1 MNQKVTVIDLF
12 DENKMIANLENLQA
26 IMLGNLKSE
35 LAGINIKIE
44 KQNIQEVSD
53 VKVLVVHIEHKLNF
67 NLHIDKIC

>member
-26 IMLGNLKSE
+26 IMLGNLKSD
-35 LAGINIKIE
+35 LAGMNIKIE

>member
-26 IMLGNLKSE
+26 IMLGNLKSD

-44 KQNIQEVSD
+44 KENIQEVSD

>member
-26 IMLGNLKSE
+26 ITLGNLKSD

>member
-26 IMLGNLKSE
+26 IMLGNLKSD

-53 VKVLVVHIEHKLNF
+53 LKVLVVHIEHKLNF

>member
-1 MNQKVTVIDLF
+1 MNQTVTVIDLF

-26 IMLGNLKSE
+26 IMLGNLKSD

>member
-26 IMLGNLKSE
+26 IMLGNLKSD
-35 LAGINIKIE
+35 LAGINRKIE

-53 VKVLVVHIEHKLNF
+53 VKVLEVHIEHKLNF

>member
-1 MNQKVTVIDLF
+1 
-12 DENKMIANLENLQA
+12 MIANLENLQA
-26 IMLGNLKSE
+26 IMLGNLKSD

>member
-26 IMLGNLKSE
+26 IMLGNLKSD

>member
-26 IMLGNLKSE
+26 IMLGNLKSD

-44 KQNIQEVSD
+44 KQNIQGVSD

>member
-1 MNQKVTVIDLF
+1 
-12 DENKMIANLENLQA
+12 
-26 IMLGNLKSE
+26 MLGNLKSD
-35 LAGINIKIE
+35 LSGINIKIE

>member
-26 IMLGNLKSE
+26 IMLGNLKSD

-44 KQNIQEVSD
+44 KQNIQEVSH